1 MRRTRTHDV
10 IIFCCLRVRNH
21 FHAVGILHGER
32 LLLRRKTSLRLLR
45 HLDACDARGVLRSIA
60 STSVSVRQHGAR
72 GGEEFIALAITSS
85 MLESVRLA
93 VIEWRMQRD

>member
-1 MRRTRTHDV
+1 MRRARTHDV

-85 MLESVRLA
+85 MLESVRL
-93 VIEWRMQRD
+93 IRLRDL